1 MSAQMANEFKESGNR
16 YFQQHRYEEAI
27 NSYNRAI
34 VHNPTEPTYFTN
46 RALCYMQTMQWER
59 AANDC
64 RKALELDRKS
74 VKANFFLGRSC
85 VQLGQYDEAI
95 KLLTRANDLAMC
107 QKLNFGDEI
116 TAQLRLAKR
125 QIFRR
130 DEEKRITQEIQ
141 LQSYLN
147 RLMDEDLERNLEK
160 LRANKAKEKEKE
172 SEGGEEQK
180 ESAENEDDHID
191 EEEEALRVE
200 NLANKEKLNK
210 LFAQV
215 DERRRKR
222 EVPDFLCGKIS
233 FEMLRDP
240 VITPSG
246 ITYDRADI
254 KEHLQRVGH
263 FDPVTRAPLT
273 ADQLIPNLAMKEVCN
288 ILFISFFLPLISKI
302 FLYQKK

>member
-1 MSAQMANEFKESGNR
+1 MSTQIANEFKESGNR
-16 YFQQHRYEEAI
+16 FFQQHRYEEAI
-27 NSYNRAI
+27 NAYNRAI
-34 VHNPTEPTYFTN
+34 VHNPSVSTYFTN
-46 RALCYMQTMQWER
+46 RALCYMQMMQWER

-85 VQLGQYDEAI
+85 VQLGQYEEAI
-95 KLLTRANDLAMC
+95 KVLTRANELAMC

-125 QIFRR
+125 EIFRR

-141 LQSYLN
+141 LQTYLN
-147 RLMDEDLERNLEK
+147 RLMDEDLERNLQR
-160 LRANKAKEKEKE
+160 LRAAKEEAKAKKDNEEKNQNDCAETEEEEEKE
-172 SEGGEEQK
+172 
-180 ESAENEDDHID
+180 EDDDMHG
-191 EEEEALRVE
+191 EEEALRVE

-273 ADQLIPNLAMKEVCN
+273 ADQLIPNLAMKEVCGYKFSLQ
-288 ILFISFFLPLISKI
+288 ILSSCF
-302 FLYQKK
+302 